1 MKKQIKKLIEGQLLR
16 QKAEDLYK
24 ARVPGKV
31 AISNESDV
39 LKLNHELSVHQIEL
53 EIQNAE
59 LLRAKEELEIA
70 VEKYTDLYD
79 FAPTGYLTLSGKGQI
94 TGLNLCA
101 SKMLGKERSRLMNSM
116 FGTFI
121 TEDTKKKF
129 YLFLKEI
136 FDLKIEESCEVALIK
151 DDNIPIFVYLI
162 GLISKDGNSCDI
174 TMIDITERKVAE
186 AKMDD
191 LLNKLSTSNK
201 ELADFAY
208 VAAHDLQEPLRMV
221 TSFMQLLSLQ
231 YKDKLD
237 DKAQEYIHFAVEGAK
252 RMYDLLNGLLFYS
265 RIQTKGKDFGNVDTN
280 RILSNVINNLAVI
293 IKERG
298 AEIKIADLPV
308 LFGDETQITQLF
320 QNLIANSIKFSTEP
334 PLIYISAKSDS
345 DHYVFSVRDE
355 GIGIESQY
363 FERIFVIFQ
372 RLMPREQYDGIGA
385 GLAICKRIVERHGGR
400 IWVVSEIGKGST
412 FFFTF
417 LKRGVD
423 DPLTT
428 P

>member
-1 MKKQIKKLIEGQLLR
+1 MKKQIKKLKEGQLLR

-24 ARVPGKV
+24 ARVPGEV

-237 DKAQEYIHFAVEGAK
+237 DKAQEYIRFAVEGAK

-298 AEIKIADLPV
+298 AEIKIAELPV

-320 QNLIANSIKFSTEP
+320 QNLIANSIKFSTETP
-334 PLIYISAKSDS
+334 RIYISAKSDS

-423 DPLTT
+423 DPL
-428 P
+428 